1 MEGNVRDMNQA
12 VGLLEVFGLVAG
24 FVAADAACKAGN
36 VTIES
41 FDKNKPLN
49 ADKLPVPLLV
59 CLKIRGSIDDVTAAL
74 EAAERAAND
83 LTGVYSKHMIARPTE
98 ETEKML
104 SLNCLRG

>member
-1 MEGNVRDMNQA
+1 MNQA

-24 FVAADAACKAGN
+24 FVAADAACKAGD

-59 CLKIRGSIDDVTAAL
+59 CLKIRGGIDDVKVAI
-74 EAAERAAND
+74 EAAENAANNIS
-83 LTGVYSKHMIARPTE
+83 GVYSKHLIARPTE

-104 SLNCLRG
+104 GLNCLKG